1 MSAKKKKEMTIYDGQ
16 NNALMS
22 VKKLEKDG
30 NDLVIR
36 GKIFDAMPMAA
47 RLKPEEARA
56 ALKLLDFRTILFL
69 LTILFRKSSQPKDS

>member
-1 MSAKKKKEMTIYDGQ
+1 MSTKKKDMTIYDGQ

-22 VKKLEKDG
+22 VRRLERDG

-69 LTILFRKSSQPKDS
+69 ATLLFRKSSIKD